1 MNEEFLKFI
10 KDIKSNK
17 KISFFDEAAT
27 KQGIILKILSLL
39 GWDIH
44 NVDEVFP
51 EYSVG
56 EKKVDYALRYNNS
69 NKVFIEVKKP
79 AEELDKHQEQLL
91 NYSFR
96 EGVRLAVLT
105 NGITWWFYLPIYE
118 GNWEQRKFYTI
129 EIYDQKSEEILR
141 KFIDFLSRENVITGK
156 AIDNAENVYSSK
168 QRELIIKETLP
179 RAWNRIIDSF
189 DEAFLEIIAETTEKL
204 CGYKPDHQTIQI
216 FIESNIDKLIF
227 PEENTKIDSL
237 NKNNIKIEGTYRNK
251 SIVSFTFKGEK
262 YEVNSWRDMLLK
274 ICNIMFIKHGNIFE
288 KVLSLRGRKRPYFTR
303 NPNELRYPEK
313 IPGTNIYVEVNLSA
327 DSIVKLSMD
336 IISSFGYTKKDL
348 SIETL

>member
-10 KDIKSNK
+10 IDIKSNK

-129 EIYDQKSEEILR
+129 EIYDQKPEEILR

-204 CGYKPDHQTIQI
+204 CGYKPDYQTIQI